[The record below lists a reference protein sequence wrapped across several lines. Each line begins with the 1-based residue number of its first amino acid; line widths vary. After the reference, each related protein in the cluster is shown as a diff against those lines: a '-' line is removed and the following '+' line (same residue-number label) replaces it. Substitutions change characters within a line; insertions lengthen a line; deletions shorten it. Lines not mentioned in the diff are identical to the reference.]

1 MLPTLMGG
9 AIPLVI
15 AVVFLGIVL
24 ARVPSVALWII
35 VLMGIALMLA
45 SLVEAVRGGEDQFGT
60 TDATKLPEGQQ
71 KRGGAS

>member
-1 MLPTLMGG
+1 MLPTLIGG
-9 AIPLVI
+9 AIPLAI

-35 VLMGIALMLA
+35 VLMGIALMIA

-60 TDATKLPEGQQ
+60 EVTKLPEGQQ
-71 KRGGAS
+71 KRGGVS

>member
-1 MLPTLMGG
+1 MLPTLIGG
-9 AIPLVI
+9 AIPLAI

-35 VLMGIALMLA
+35 VLIGVALMLA
-45 SLVEAVRGGEDQFGT
+45 SLIEAVRSGEDQFG